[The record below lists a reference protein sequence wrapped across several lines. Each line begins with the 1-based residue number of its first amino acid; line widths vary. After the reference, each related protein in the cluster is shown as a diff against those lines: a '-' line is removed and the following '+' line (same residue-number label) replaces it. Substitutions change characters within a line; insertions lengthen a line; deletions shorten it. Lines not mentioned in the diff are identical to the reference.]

1 MQQLSNKQ
9 IKKHQTNI
17 KSAVGAFG
25 MTLIMTLVYLVKAL
39 LGHNFHFY
47 FCNFVPEVLLKSA
60 SFTSAW
66 SGNFSAVFT
75 QQWQGK
81 LSLGWFLG
89 LFAVYAA
96 VCVALVVLAGKHPPL
111 IWVIVEKP
119 TIGDAH
125 RAVECDDIA
134 RANRL
139 LYATAI
145 LGLLVCLL
153 LGRWLGIPNTME
165 ETMLIDLIFHVL
177 VLLFLLVGGIS
188 AVVLPKDKR
197 GDPREDM
204 KDFIVKMED

>member
-39 LGHNFHFY
+39 LWHNFHFY

-66 SGNFSAVFT
+66 SGDFSAVFT

-111 IWVIVEKP
+111 IWAIFVL
-119 TIGDAH
+119 H
-125 RAVECDDIA
+125 LCD
-134 RANRL
+134 
-139 LYATAI
+139 T
-145 LGLLVCLL
+145 VCLL
-153 LGRWLGIPNTME
+153 LGRWQGIPNTME